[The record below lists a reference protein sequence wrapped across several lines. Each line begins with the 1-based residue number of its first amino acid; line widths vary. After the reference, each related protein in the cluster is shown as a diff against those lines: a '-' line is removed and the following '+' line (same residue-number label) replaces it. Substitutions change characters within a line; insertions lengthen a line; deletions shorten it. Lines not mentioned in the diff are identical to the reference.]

1 MSKRLRAD
9 EEKELFRAVGHNCK
23 LAREINGT
31 TRPELQDAVWAYE
44 NNQKHANRVSEL
56 ESGNKRIE
64 LITLYRVCKALGVS
78 ADFLLGFSDDYERE
92 NLEAKTAGL
101 VFQSVRS
108 AVLESTDQICLT
120 MSRAIQ
126 ALPSFQGEVLK
137 TQAKHVVE
145 LVDKRSHD
153 LMWCA
158 ENKELV
164 DAVRDLKQQ
173 AINFD
178 KFFAR
183 QMRLIDIASQQLLEN
198 NEDGLGNRKLTM
210 PVQEVKT
217 NKL

>member
-1 MSKRLRAD
+1 MSKRLKEA
-9 EEKELFRAVGHNCK
+9 EEKELFQVVGHNCK

-31 TRPELQDAVWAYE
+31 TRAQLQDDVWGYE

-64 LITLYRVCKALGVS
+64 LITLYRVCKTLGVS
-78 ADFLLGFSDDYERE
+78 ADFILGFSDDYERE

-101 VFQSVRS
+101 VFYFFCSS
-108 AVLESTDQICLT
+108 VLEATDNICLT

-126 ALPSFQGEVLK
+126 SLPSFQGEVLK
-137 TQAKHVVE
+137 SQAKHVVE

-158 ENKELV
+158 DNKDLV
-164 DAVRDLKQQ
+164 EAVQDLKTQI
-173 AINFD
+173 INFD

-183 QMRLIDIASQQLLEN
+183 QMRLIDVASMSQLESSD
-198 NEDGLGNRKLTM
+198 EGSNRRLTM
-210 PVQEVKT
+210 SVQEVKT